1 MKRALLFFAVCW
13 AAGVQVAPPVAAA
26 GSTHAHEHGV
36 ARLDVA
42 VQPGR
47 ISLTLASA
55 LDTWV
60 GFERTPRTA
69 AERDS
74 VEAARRQL
82 ENANALW
89 KVDAAAACSAGSA
102 ALEAALWQPR
112 AGGEARP
119 GAAGQAQRASPPAQR
134 EPHSASAHPSPD
146 SHGDLEVQ
154 YQLDCKAAPAAAWI
168 DAAALF
174 AGFPRLQRLQVQ
186 VVTPR
191 GQSAVVLRRGQTRIQ
206 LQR

>member
-1 MKRALLFFAVCW
+1 MKQARFVAVLCSVVGALLASP
-13 AAGVQVAPPVAAA
+13 AATGAP
-26 GSTHAHEHGV
+26 AHEHGV

-47 ISLTLASA
+47 ISLNLESA

-69 AERDS
+69 AERAT
-74 VEAARRQL
+74 VQAARRQL

-89 KVDAAAACSAGSA
+89 KLDPKAACGTGSA
-102 ALEAALWQPR
+102 ALEAALWQPPEM
-112 AGGEARP
+112 GGTTAEPRVQTER
-119 GAAGQAQRASPPAQR
+119 GAPAAQGNQAHAAA
-134 EPHSASAHPSPD
+134 HSGPD
-146 SHGDLEVQ
+146 IHGDLEVQ
-154 YQLDCKAAPAAAWI
+154 YQFDCKAAPAAAWI

-174 AGFPRLQRLQVQ
+174 TAFPRLQRLQVQ

-206 LQR
+206 LMR